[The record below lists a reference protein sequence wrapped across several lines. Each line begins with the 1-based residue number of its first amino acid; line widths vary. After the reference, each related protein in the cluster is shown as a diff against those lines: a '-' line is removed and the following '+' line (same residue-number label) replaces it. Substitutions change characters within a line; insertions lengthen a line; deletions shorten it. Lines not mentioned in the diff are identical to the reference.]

1 MRTLKLNWLFTALL
15 LTLTAFSANAQV
27 GRNVDAYNT
36 DATIPTG
43 VKGYDPVSF
52 FVEGGSAP
60 QKGNSSITLEYKGV
74 TYSFAT
80 AANMDLFELMP
91 EKYEP
96 TYGQY
101 CAWAMAK
108 GSKIDINPKHYI
120 IDGNRIHFFVNSRA
134 KRNFERRDGGIAANA
149 GRADVNWKN
158 FSGEEPRL

>member
-1 MRTLKLNWLFTALL
+1 VRTLKLNWLFTALL

-27 GRNVDAYNT
+27 GRNVDEYNK
-36 DATIPTG
+36 AAIIPTG

-52 FVEGGSAP
+52 FAEGGSAP
-60 QKGNSSITLEYKGV
+60 QKGNPSITLNYEGV
-74 TYSFAT
+74 TYSFVSES
-80 AANMDLFELMP
+80 NKEVFEMMP

-108 GSKIDINPKHYI
+108 GSKIDINVNHFI

-134 KRNFERRDGGIAANA
+134 KRNFERRDGGIADNA
-149 GRADVNWKN
+149 KRADVNWKR